1 MTENNS
7 QEKYL
12 EFQTLNQKLG
22 QMNQELN
29 LMEQQ
34 LMELKIIEESL
45 INLKKVK
52 PGTKTLSSVGPGIF
66 AESRLDNNKEVLMNI
81 GASVVVKKSILS
93 AKTTISNKVEKI
105 NELMKQLQKEIES
118 VNGNLQKLS
127 RDLIESER

>member
-12 EFQTLNQKLG
+12 EFQMLNQKLS

-34 LMELKIIEESL
+34 LIELRLIEESL
-45 INLKKVK
+45 TNLKKVK
-52 PGTKTLSSVGPGIF
+52 PGTKTFSSVGPGIF
-66 AESRLDNNKEVLMNI
+66 VESKLNNNKEVLMNI
-81 GASVVVKKSILS
+81 GASVVVKKSITS
-93 AKTTISNKVEKI
+93 AKTTISSKVEKI

-118 VNGNLQKLS
+118 VSGNLQKLS
-127 RDLIESER
+127 RELIESER

>member
-1 MTENNS
+1 MSYPYGSYNAD
-7 QEKYL
+7 
-12 EFQTLNQKLG
+12 TLNI
-22 QMNQELN
+22 LN
-29 LMEQQ
+29 
-34 LMELKIIEESL
+34 KNGCIIGLTTKSGN